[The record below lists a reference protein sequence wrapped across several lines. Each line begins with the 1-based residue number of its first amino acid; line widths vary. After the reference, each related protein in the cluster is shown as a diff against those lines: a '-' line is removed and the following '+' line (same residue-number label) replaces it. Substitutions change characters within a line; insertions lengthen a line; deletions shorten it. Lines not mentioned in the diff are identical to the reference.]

1 MRAVVQRRI
10 SSRSS
15 LRSILLPMVLDRL
28 TEGYS
33 SSDLTSLAKDA
44 ALGPIR
50 GKPGVRSYP
59 GHGENTN
66 IAVYHPV
73 VK

>member
-1 MRAVVQRRI
+1 
-10 SSRSS
+10 
-15 LRSILLPMVLDRL
+15 MVLDRL